1 MHRILAGTVLISL
14 LFQPAHEKQ
23 GFRRLGD
30 VLVVNSRKEAK
41 AVVSL
46 LALKD
51 RELQRGS
58 EHFHTVKPP
67 CPGSVFPPPHVAGI
81 GTVSS

>member
-14 LFQPAHEKQ
+14 LFQQAHEKQ

-30 VLVVNSRKEAK
+30 ILVVNSHKEAK

-51 RELQRGS
+51 RESFSGAQDTSTL
-58 EHFHTVKPP
+58 
-67 CPGSVFPPPHVAGI
+67 
-81 GTVSS
+81 